1 MYLLEYIFGE
11 KLAFKIILFSE
22 YLNSYWL
29 LEVYMS
35 VIKKKKK
42 KALSREKVTQ
52 NISFCAKYL
61 K

>member
-35 VIKKKKK
+35 VIEKKK

-61 K
+61 N

>member
-35 VIKKKKK
+35 VIEKKKKK
-42 KALSREKVTQ
+42 KPWVERKLLRIFHFVL
-52 NISFCAKYL
+52 NI
-61 K
+61 

>member
-35 VIKKKKK
+35 VIEKKKKPWVERK
-42 KALSREKVTQ
+42 LLRIFHFVL
-52 NISFCAKYL
+52 NI
-61 K
+61 

>member
-35 VIKKKKK
+35 VIEKKK

>member
-35 VIKKKKK
+35 VIEKKKKK
-42 KALSREKVTQ
+42 SPE
-52 NISFCAKYL
+52 
-61 K
+61 

>member
-35 VIKKKKK
+35 VIEKKKKK
-42 KALSREKVTQ
+42 KSPE
-52 NISFCAKYL
+52 
-61 K
+61 